1 MLICNFQHFA
11 SRDSDFILIQGKN
24 EILSHGIS
32 IWITQYGKWNMH
44 FSEIVPFINYHYPY
58 DWYTNIWSNYR
69 KFYFLY
75 NSENADTNTAKCDEF
90 IEL

>member
-32 IWITQYGKWNMH
+32 I
-44 FSEIVPFINYHYPY
+44 
-58 DWYTNIWSNYR
+58 
-69 KFYFLY
+69 
-75 NSENADTNTAKCDEF
+75 
-90 IEL
+90 